1 MEKLTRKL
9 TPKKVGSC
17 EGSVTITETVGCVV
31 GWKTPWQKDVT
42 IQHSILGCGKR
53 WSSWNR
59 SVRPS
64 LHAVGVCGFLPRVAH
79 HHLDVPVR
87 HVNGRGIEL
96 AGGALHRLVPQAV
109 GSSSPILIF
118 PLSQMVICLN
128 PRKSGSDSPDRHIS

>member
-1 MEKLTRKL
+1 MEQVEKLTRKL

-109 GSSSPILIF
+109 GLVVTDLDLPVEPNGHLLEPPKVRVRQS
-118 PLSQMVICLN
+118 
-128 PRKSGSDSPDRHIS
+128 